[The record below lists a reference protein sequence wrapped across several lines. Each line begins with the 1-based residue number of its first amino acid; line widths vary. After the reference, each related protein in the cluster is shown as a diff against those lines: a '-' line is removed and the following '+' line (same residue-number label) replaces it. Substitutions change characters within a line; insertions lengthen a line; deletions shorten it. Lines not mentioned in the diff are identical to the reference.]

1 MPEDV
6 RTLRLGNVGSR
17 DAGREVSGRRRY
29 EGTST
34 RVPGF
39 GSCVAIGT
47 VREVTDWDEGAR
59 PYLEILMNA
68 NGAWAGKLGTG
79 LDMTEAEIEQTL
91 QRQGPSWQS

>member
-1 MPEDV
+1 
-6 RTLRLGNVGSR
+6 LGVVMAS
-17 DAGREVSGRRRY
+17 
-29 EGTST
+29 
-34 RVPGF
+34 
-39 GSCVAIGT
+39 GT

-79 LDMTEAEIEQTL
+79 LDMTAAEIEQTL